1 MKDKRWSAPAQPSE
15 FILICIESIWK
26 QHPIERQSKR
36 MMMGNDDNAIVIT
49 GIGKALL

>member
-1 MKDKRWSAPAQPSE
+1 MKGKRWEQLSS
-15 FILICIESIWK
+15 K